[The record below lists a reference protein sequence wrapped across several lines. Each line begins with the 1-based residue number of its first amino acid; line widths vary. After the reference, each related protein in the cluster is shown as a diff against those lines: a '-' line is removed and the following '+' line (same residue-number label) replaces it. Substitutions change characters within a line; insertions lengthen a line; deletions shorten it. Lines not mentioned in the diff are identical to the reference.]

1 LDLSADV
8 LPLFLKSKQEPET
21 QVDFQ
26 SDKMRFSTTVTP
38 KEAACDDPPFYLPST
53 LPDGCVQYV
62 YYMTDLESTFG
73 REINMF
79 LLQRA
84 NQQQKE
90 CNKISFE
97 YTTDYQILQIAYP
110 SYSFTEKCIK
120 QDKEEVQDNETA
132 GNN

>member
-1 LDLSADV
+1 
-8 LPLFLKSKQEPET
+8 
-21 QVDFQ
+21 
-26 SDKMRFSTTVTP
+26 
-38 KEAACDDPPFYLPST
+38 
-53 LPDGCVQYV
+53 
-62 YYMTDLESTFG
+62 
-73 REINMF
+73 MF